1 LLKRP
6 RTGDPKPA
14 PKTRRPKFPTYVKR
28 LRKYA
33 RGKLQSS
40 VFGLPSPVLKQILL
54 NKYKSTMQFS
64 KHIILASKSP
74 RRSQLLKEAGIP
86 FTVKAKEV
94 DESFPE
100 DLASEEV
107 AAFIAKKKAEAS
119 LDLIGPNDILLTA
132 DSIVLLDDVIYE
144 KPKDYDDAIRIL
156 TKLSGSVHQ
165 VITGVCMRSLEK
177 EVIFSSVAHVH
188 IEALSAEEIEYYI
201 KNFEPYDKAG
211 SYAIQEWIGLCKI
224 SKIEGTYTNIM
235 GLPVDVVY
243 KELVAWD
250 ADR

>member
-1 LLKRP
+1 M
-6 RTGDPKPA
+6 
-14 PKTRRPKFPTYVKR
+14 KFH
-28 LRKYA
+28 
-33 RGKLQSS
+33 
-40 VFGLPSPVLKQILL
+40 
-54 NKYKSTMQFS
+54 

-74 RRSQLLKEAGIP
+74 RRSQLLQEAGIP

-94 DESFPE
+94 DESFP
-100 DLASEEV
+100 DDMPSEEV
-107 AAFIAKKKAEAS
+107 AEFIAKKKATAS

-144 KPKDYDDAIRIL
+144 KPKDYDDAVRIL

-165 VITGVCMRSLEK
+165 VITGVCMLSQNK
-177 EVIFSSVAHVH
+177 EVTFSSVSHVH
-188 IEALSAEEIEYYI
+188 IDSLSQEEIEYYV

-235 GLPVDVVY
+235 GLPVDAVY
-243 KELVAWD
+243 RELVAWGNE
-250 ADR
+250 